1 MTTIALNTQLN
12 AKTKSMKELFDM
24 ISRKSSKM
32 TTVTYSTSFSL
43 GIRFFSKR
51 FHDPIY
57 GIYGFVRFAD
67 EIVDS
72 FHGYDKE
79 KLLSRFTEDT
89 YTAIDEKISLNP
101 ILNNFQYVVNTYGI
115 DRELIDL
122 FLRSMKMDLDKV
134 VYDQKGYEEYILGSA
149 EVVGLM
155 CLRVFSEGNSKRY
168 EELKRPAMR
177 LGSAFQKI
185 NFLRDL
191 KADVKGLGR
200 TYFPGIDMS
209 RFDETVKKSIEQDI
223 EKDFAEGLGGIR
235 MLPKG
240 ARFGVYVAYTYFFA
254 LLKKIKRST
263 PEMLISDRIRISNG
277 MKYWLLLY
285 SYTKHKLNRI

>member
-1 MTTIALNTQLN
+1 
-12 AKTKSMKELFDM
+12 MKELFDM

-32 TTVTYSTSFSL
+32 ATVMYSTSFSL

-72 FHGYDKE
+72 FEGYDKR
-79 KLLSRFTEDT
+79 KLLQRFREDT
-89 YTAIDEKISLNP
+89 YTAIEERISLNP
-101 ILNNFQYVVNTYGI
+101 ILNNFQFVVNAYSI
-115 DRELIDL
+115 DMQLIDL
-122 FLRSMKMDLDKV
+122 FLDSMEMDLEKV
-134 VYDQKGYEEYILGSA
+134 EYDQQQYERYILGSA

-155 CLRVFSEGNSKRY
+155 CLHVFCEGNNQMY
-168 EELKRPAMR
+168 NELKPSAMR

-200 TYFPGIDMS
+200 CYFPGVEMS
-209 RFDETVKKSIEQDI
+209 EWNEIMKSTIEEDI
-223 EKDFAEGLGGIR
+223 EKDFAEGLAGIR
-235 MLPKG
+235 KLPEG
-240 ARFGVYVAYTYFFA
+240 ARFGVYVAYVYFHELLIKIRNVKA
-254 LLKKIKRST
+254 ERLLKERIR
-263 PEMLISDRIRISNG
+263 LSDRK
-277 MKYWLLLY
+277 KYVLLLSAY
-285 SYTKHKLNRI
+285 VHNLTNRI

>member
-1 MTTIALNTQLN
+1 MSMATLALQTHEKAN
-12 AKTKSMKELFDM
+12 SMKELFDM

-32 TTVTYSTSFSL
+32 ATVTYSTSFSL

-72 FHGYDKE
+72 FHGYNKE
-79 KLLSRFTEDT
+79 KLLNRFEEDT
-89 YTAIDEKISLNP
+89 YSAIEERISLNP
-101 ILNNFQYVVNTYGI
+101 ILNNFQAVVNKYGI
-115 DRELIDL
+115 EKELIDL
-122 FLRSMKMDLDKV
+122 FLKSMRMDLDKV
-134 VYDQKGYEEYILGSA
+134 TYDQKGYEDYILGSA

-155 CLRVFSEGNSKRY
+155 CLRVFAEGNDDRY
-168 EELKRPAMR
+168 EMLKKPAMR

-200 TYFPGIDMS
+200 TYFPGVDMAH
-209 RFDETVKKSIEQDI
+209 FNDTIKQEIERDI
-223 EKDFAEGLGGIR
+223 ESDFTAGLEGIR
-235 MLPKG
+235 LLPRG
-240 ARFGVYVAYTYFFA
+240 ARFGVYVAYVYFHR
-254 LLKKIKRST
+254 LLRKIEKVSASELT
-263 PEMLISDRIRISNG
+263 QKRIRIADSQ
-277 MKYWLLLY
+277 KYALLFS
-285 SYTKHKLNRI
+285 SYVKHYMNWI